1 MDNNNLNNP
10 NSFGNGDYS
19 APSNNDYVAP
29 EQNTNVGQNTYAQQN
44 NAFAAQANDASTVQ
58 QNTYTAQTSDASAT
72 QTNNAFTAQQNT
84 YTTQQ
89 NAYSAPNNNM
99 YGNQGNYTAP
109 TNNAFGNSMYA
120 NQMPPVGKNGNP
132 VKNNFGMK
140 LTFSI
145 LEILSCCLS
154 GCFGL
159 ITTVLGIIACVFTC
173 QANSA
178 YKRADWD
185 TFEKKRKSST
195 VLLWVGLPFE
205 IIGAI
210 AAFIFGLTGGIESLT
225 SNNDTNSGYESFIDE
240 EDEDDYDY
248 DYDYDDEDDVDD
260 VDDVDDSSSN
270 NNSSTVVGYGDIGTI
285 YEIIPADMSYEIGGY
300 DEIYL
305 EGYVITFP
313 ALTSDFLAAG
323 FSFSGEDPTN
333 YVINPGD
340 YDLFMFDSRINPD
353 ESIGWVYV
361 YNNTDVPMNA
371 IDLPIAG
378 IDVESD
384 QEYNGYVPEMKTI
397 YQVTFGIP
405 AETAIGMIPYEAD
418 VYQSDDLDWTTY
430 TYYGDEDDYVEIS
443 YRNGYFDELK
453 IRCKSSLDNWD

>member
-120 NQMPPVGKNGNP
+120 NQMPPVDKNGNP

-248 DYDYDDEDDVDD
+248 DYDYDDEDDYEDD
-260 VDDVDDSSSN
+260 YDDDYDYDTDVE
-270 NNSSTVVGYGDIGTI
+270 VGYGDIGTI

>member
-248 DYDYDDEDDVDD
+248 DYDYDDEDDYEDD
-260 VDDVDDSSSN
+260 YDDDYDYDTDVE
-270 NNSSTVVGYGDIGTI
+270 VGYGDIGTI

>member
-58 QNTYTAQTSDASAT
+58 QNTYTAQTTDASAT
-72 QTNNAFTAQQNT
+72 QANNTFTAQQNT

-154 GCFGL
+154 GFFGL
-159 ITTVLGIIACVFTC
+159 ITTILGIIACVFTC

-178 YKRADWD
+178 YKRADWN
-185 TFEKKRKSST
+185 TFDKKRKVST
-195 VLLWVGLPFE
+195 ILLWVGLPFE

-210 AAFIFGLTGGIESLT
+210 VAFAFGFFNAFASLDT
-225 SNNDTNSGYESFIDE
+225 NNDTNSGYESFIDE

-248 DYDYDDEDDVDD
+248 DYDYDYDDEDDYEDD
-260 VDDVDDSSSN
+260 YDDDYDYDTDVE
-270 NNSSTVVGYGDIGTI
+270 VGYGDIGTI

-443 YRNGYFDELK
+443 YWNGYFDELK